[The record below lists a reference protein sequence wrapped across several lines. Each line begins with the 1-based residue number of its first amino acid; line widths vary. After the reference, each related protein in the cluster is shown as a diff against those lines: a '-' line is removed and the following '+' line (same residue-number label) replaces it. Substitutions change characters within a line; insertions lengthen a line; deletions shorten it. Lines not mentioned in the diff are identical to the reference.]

1 MQSRHCNAAS
11 NNRKGLYFMRIEVVA
26 FVLGGGVG
34 KRLYPLTRDRVKPA
48 LPFGGNYRVIDFV
61 LSNLIHSR
69 IRKIYV
75 LTQYEPRSLE
85 QHILEGWGPI
95 FGTGR
100 YSMIRLLPAKEGLG
114 SGWYTGTAD
123 ALNKNKN
130 YAWDAKP
137 DIVNILGGDHVYLMD
152 ISLMNDFHLANN
164 ASLTISALPVP
175 VSLASGKYG
184 VLVVDKNWKLT
195 GFEEKPKNP
204 TPMPSN
210 SKYCLASMG
219 NYSFNLQAL
228 IEELVID
235 QHKKT
240 SKDKTLIAS
249 DPDSYS
255 SHDFGFDVIPAM
267 LKRGRAIYVYN
278 FDENT
283 IIGAGHKEKAYWRDI
298 GDLDEFYNANM
309 DLIGKSPLINLYN
322 PRWEIF
328 TRSESLQPAK
338 YLNNSVVNDSLV
350 SNGCIINNAVIESS
364 ILSYNV
370 EVRQGA
376 NISDSIIMGNNTIGS
391 NTIIRKSII
400 DREIIVPDNTSVG
413 IDKDI
418 DIRRGFTISRNG
430 VTIIPKKYRF

>member
-1 MQSRHCNAAS
+1 
-11 NNRKGLYFMRIEVVA
+11 
-26 FVLGGGVG
+26 
-34 KRLYPLTRDRVKPA
+34 
-48 LPFGGNYRVIDFV
+48 
-61 LSNLIHSR
+61 
-69 IRKIYV
+69 
-75 LTQYEPRSLE
+75 
-85 QHILEGWGPI
+85 
-95 FGTGR
+95 
-100 YSMIRLLPAKEGLG
+100 
-114 SGWYTGTAD
+114 
-123 ALNKNKN
+123 
-130 YAWDAKP
+130 
-137 DIVNILGGDHVYLMD
+137 
-152 ISLMNDFHLANN
+152 
-164 ASLTISALPVP
+164 
-175 VSLASGKYG
+175 
-184 VLVVDKNWKLT
+184 
-195 GFEEKPKNP
+195 
-204 TPMPSN
+204 
-210 SKYCLASMG
+210 
-219 NYSFNLQAL
+219 
-228 IEELVID
+228 
-235 QHKKT
+235 
-240 SKDKTLIAS
+240 
-249 DPDSYS
+249 
-255 SHDFGFDVIPAM
+255 M

-322 PRWEIF
+322 SRWEIF

-338 YLNNSVVNDSLV
+338 YLNDSVVNDSLV